1 MSLLFLGAKDYR
13 ITAQDLT
20 DIKRV
25 AHQSIDKSQR
35 VLKVCQS
42 RTDAR
47 VSALD
52 YRPKDWLGTIDTER
66 NPIHRSHT
74 QKPWHRVR

>member
-1 MSLLFLGAKDYR
+1 MSRLFLGAKDHR

-20 DIKRV
+20 DMKTSWSPKHRL
-25 AHQSIDKSQR
+25 R
-35 VLKVCQS
+35 VLKVYQS

-52 YRPKDWLGTIDTER
+52 YRPKDWLGTIDNER